1 MKILGVTGFIL
12 ICLLAI
18 SVLMDMLQGFS
29 LTKAVYNN
37 MSSFKMTTFAEWV
50 VLLFFVLVLV
60 REMYVIYKSKK
71 RTPKGGRFFQ
81 TIILPSIVSLLCLL
95 MVPLK
100 MRLPMIL
107 ELVDVFV

>member
-71 RTPKGGRFFQ
+71 E
-81 TIILPSIVSLLCLL
+81 
-95 MVPLK
+95 PLK
-100 MRLPMIL
+100 GALFSDNHIA
-107 ELVDVFV
+107 VYCITAVFVDGPFKNAVADDFGIG

>member
-1 MKILGVTGFIL
+1 MKILGVTGVIL

-29 LTKAVYNN
+29 LTKAIYNN

-71 RTPKGGRFFQ
+71 KNP
-81 TIILPSIVSLLCLL
+81 
-95 MVPLK
+95 
-100 MRLPMIL
+100 
-107 ELVDVFV
+107 

>member
-1 MKILGVTGFIL
+1 MKILGVTGVIL

-60 REMYVIYKSKK
+60 REIYVIYKSKK
-71 RTPKGGRFFQ
+71 RTPRGGAFFRQ
-81 TIILPSIVSLLCLL
+81 SYCRLLYHCC
-95 MVPLK
+95 VC
-100 MRLPMIL
+100 
-107 ELVDVFV
+107 